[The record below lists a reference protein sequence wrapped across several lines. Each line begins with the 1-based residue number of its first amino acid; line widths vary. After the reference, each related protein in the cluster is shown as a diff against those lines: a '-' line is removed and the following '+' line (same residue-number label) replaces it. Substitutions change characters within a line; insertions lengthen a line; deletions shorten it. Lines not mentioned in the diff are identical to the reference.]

1 VTSRLEARVA
11 SHRRKII
18 EGFTKEYNVTRLVY
32 YESFGDLRAASVREK
47 QIKSRLRAEK
57 SRRSSLLILS
67 GKTFSKTSI
76 RTWKTALTAVRRL
89 SSRSR
94 QTVILSGMAG
104 HAVEQSL
111 FGFPSNSA
119 SPIIRRPNSFS
130 LHNLAL
136 AL

>member
-1 VTSRLEARVA
+1 VTSRLEARIA

-18 EGFTKEYNVTRLVY
+18 GGFTKKYNLTRLAY
-32 YESFGDLRAASVREK
+32 YESFGDMRAASVREK
-47 QIKSRLRAEK
+47 QIKSWLRANK
-57 SRRSSLLILS
+57 SRRSGLLILS
-67 GKTFSKTSI
+67 GKTFWKTSI

-89 SSRSR
+89 SPRSR
-94 QTVILSGMAG
+94 QTVILSGVAG
-104 HAVEQSL
+104 HAVEPSL
-111 FGFPSNSA
+111 FGFRLNSA